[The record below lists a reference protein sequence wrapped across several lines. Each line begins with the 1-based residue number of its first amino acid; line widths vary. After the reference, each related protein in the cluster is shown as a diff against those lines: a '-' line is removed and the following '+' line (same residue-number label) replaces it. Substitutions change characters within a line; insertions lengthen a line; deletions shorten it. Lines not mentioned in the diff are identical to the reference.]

1 MNGMMYGNTQYPMY
15 NAGMPYGTMTPQYFP
30 QTQVPQAQMQAQ
42 QPQPMGSMPV
52 VSNIRFI
59 SDVNEVTRSILPNGT
74 AMMFIN
80 PQTRRFYI
88 KAVDRD
94 GMVANVET
102 YEFRPVSTDEPS
114 TNPEY
119 VTKTDFEQFKQQLTS
134 MIGAHNESVPASQPN
149 ANVTAAGN
157 NAVSAPAAAANA
169 AVPAVNVPSA
179 TTATPAVGPD
189 GWPAGA

>member
-1 MNGMMYGNTQYPMY
+1 MTGMMYNNMPYPMY
-15 NAGMPYGTMTPQYFP
+15 NTGMPYNPTVPQYLQ

-59 SDVNEVTRSILPNGT
+59 SDVSEVNRSILPNGT

-80 PQTRRFYI
+80 PQARRFYI

-102 YEFRPVSTDEPS
+102 YEFRPVSADEPS
-114 TNPEY
+114 ANPEY
-119 VTKTDFEQFKQQLTS
+119 ITKADFEQFKQQLTS
-134 MIGAHNESVPASQPN
+134 MIGAHNEPVPATQSN

-157 NAVSAPAAAANA
+157 NAVSAPAAPTNA
-169 AVPAVNVPSA
+169 AVPAANVPAANSA
-179 TTATPAVGPD
+179 IGPD